1 MFSLG
6 LKRLGFISYLYHRL
20 ICSSLSWLIFM
31 VPPSLPIS
39 GVRSFQA
46 TESSQK
52 IIQRAAQVQQNQSI
66 WGVGE
71 GSCSLY
77 YIKISSL
84 NQLCQ
89 QGGGNTWPGGE
100 EAAPSCSRCHG
111 ITLSLPIIRARNKFA
126 PVHTQSSRN
135 EKCNGYRLYCGRAF
149 KDGGITARLTAVYVR
164 GI

>member
-1 MFSLG
+1 MTSWGLLQPESASDPTAKIQMDQKSKYLVSQSCEDFSQQVIHSSRCLV
-6 LKRLGFISYLYHRL
+6 LVLWDLDSFPTSIT
-20 ICSSLSWLIFM
+20 SLSAAAWAGWYLWSHH
-31 VPPSLPIS
+31 PSPS
-39 GVRSFQA
+39 QA
-46 TESSQK
+46 TESGQK

-100 EAAPSCSRCHG
+100 EAEPRQRRAAHAAMASH
-111 ITLSLPIIRARNKFA
+111 LPF
-126 PVHTQSSRN
+126 Q
-135 EKCNGYRLYCGRAF
+135 
-149 KDGGITARLTAVYVR
+149 
-164 GI
+164 